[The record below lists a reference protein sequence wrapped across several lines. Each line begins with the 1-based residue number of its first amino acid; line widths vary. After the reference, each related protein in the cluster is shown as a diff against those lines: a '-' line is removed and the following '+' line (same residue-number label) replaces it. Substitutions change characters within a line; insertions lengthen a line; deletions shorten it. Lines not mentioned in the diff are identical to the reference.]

1 MIRDKILEDYR
12 AVGFNPKSKLQQ
24 FEGEKCYYPC
34 AEKIRFFCADYPSGT
49 IKCEVVLDNNVFAT
63 VKATVSCVD
72 GTWEAYGKWYHTNN
86 DVFGMNYL
94 ATAQTV
100 AISKALTLMGYS
112 ADAEDNTDPDGAKN
126 FAPENSAPTD
136 DDIPL
141 SPPMSLSNNRG
152 SQLTTEQAMK
162 TVLYGQFNG
171 RTIEQI
177 ISFGNPDELIALKN
191 QLQMELDICSSLA
204 PVAKVILPFISTGGA
219 D

>member
-1 MIRDKILEDYR
+1 MSIREKILEDYR
-12 AVGFNPKSKLQQ
+12 AEGFNPKTKLQQ

-72 GTWEAYGKWYHTNN
+72 GTWEAYGKWYHTNS

-112 ADAEDNTDPDGAKN
+112 ADTEDNTDPDGAKN

-136 DDIPL
+136 DIPL
-141 SPPMSLSNNRG
+141 SPPMSLPDNHG
-152 SQLTTEQAMK
+152 GMTKQQAMK
-162 TVLYGQFNG
+162 TNLGQPFNG

-177 ISFGNPDELIALKN
+177 ISFGNPDELIALKKR
-191 QLQMELDICSSLA
+191 LQMELQISSNLA
-204 PVAKVILPFISTGGA
+204 PVAKVILPLISTGGA